1 MDLFVNLLRLPPT
14 PSLQIGKYPAKCNAY
29 NAVKLTAGN
38 AAAWANVSIQSGILR
53 NCILGM
59 MILVEYAPKRVHPNT
74 LSPTDKVPSVLS
86 GTRSIVP
93 ATSKPGTIGQP
104 TNFLALS

>member
-1 MDLFVNLLRLPPT
+1 M
-14 PSLQIGKYPAKCNAY
+14 
-29 NAVKLTAGN
+29 
-38 AAAWANVSIQSGILR
+38 
-53 NCILGM
+53 
-59 MILVEYAPKRVHPNT
+59 EYAPKRVHPNT